1 MLKACIKYLSSI
13 KMDKDIK
20 DGGEKMKVSP
30 VEQLFTLFNETA
42 LLLQEELNCT
52 YLEAL
57 AETGENLFQ
66 GSILQEELSEL
77 TVKRIKK
84 QYEQINL
91 DKFSNEEIRKAY
103 QLVILKGMQESV
115 QPNHQMTPDSVG
127 MLVGYLVERF
137 MKQPSFRL
145 MDPAVGTGNL
155 LTTVLNHMKKEVA
168 SVGVE
173 IDDLLIK
180 LAYVNANLQ
189 AHPIQLFN
197 QDSLEPLFIDPVDA
211 VIGDLPVGFYPND
224 VRAADYEVKAS
235 EGHTYSHHLFMEQ
248 SVRHTVPGG
257 YLFLIIPNGLF
268 ESEQAPLLSGFFKE
282 HVIVQGLLQLPTSMF
297 KNKNSAKSILIL
309 QKKGEGVQPPKQA
322 LLVDLPSLSSAVE
335 MDKILSK
342 MEKWFQ
348 ENKG

>member
-1 MLKACIKYLSSI
+1 
-13 KMDKDIK
+13 MDKEINE
-20 DGGEKMKVSP
+20 GGKKMKVTP

-66 GSILQEELSEL
+66 GSILQDEVSEL
-77 TVKRIKK
+77 TEKRIKK
-84 QYEQINL
+84 QYDQINL
-91 DKFSNEEIRKAY
+91 EKFSNEEIRKAY
-103 QLVILKGMQESV
+103 QLVILKGMKESV

-137 MKQPSFRL
+137 MKQSTFRL
-145 MDPAVGTGNL
+145 LDPAVGTGNL
-155 LTTVLNHMKKEVA
+155 LTTVLNHLQKKVE
-168 SVGVE
+168 SIGVE

-189 AHPIQLFN
+189 EHPIQFFN

-211 VIGDLPVGFYPND
+211 VIGDLPIGYYPND
-224 VRAADYEVKAS
+224 VRAADYQVKAN
-235 EGHTYSHHLFMEQ
+235 EGHTYSHHLFIEQ
-248 SVRHTVPGG
+248 SVNHTAPGG
-257 YLFLIIPNGLF
+257 YLFFVIPNGLF
-268 ESEQAPLLSGFFKE
+268 ESEQASRISEFFKE

-309 QKKGEGVQPPKQA
+309 QKKGEDVLPPKQA
-322 LLVDLPSLSSAVE
+322 LLVELPSLSNAVE